1 MRIVQDRLSEN
12 NKHIEAEA
20 STRRPAVAKSFS
32 SMPVGMIRREKA
44 KE

>member
-12 NKHIEAEA
+12 KHIEAKA
-20 STRRPAVAKSFS
+20 SARRPAVAKSFS